1 VTSDAFPTKS
11 PILAARTRPPRKW
24 LASLLS
30 LIVPGLGHLYAR
42 HPRRAIVAWLICGPV
57 VAALLISP
65 FFIVWPAPPLVAG
78 VVLISL
84 ILKVACLTDA
94 WRTAGRAAHQ
104 QRSIMPWWTY
114 VLFIGVGASVSYGQ
128 ATLVSEATIRAFD
141 TVSSSMAP
149 NLKVGDRF
157 VSAMAPEFRRE
168 IRYGDIIMFRREG
181 TDWVKR
187 VVGLPG
193 DRITFHEGKLL
204 INGVA
209 APLVADGTELDR
221 LVSIDFPLFL
231 EAMPDGTLVRIK
243 RVRPGNTHF
252 DDVSVTVP
260 ADSYFVLGDNRDQSS
275 DSRVF
280 GPVAAADVT
289 GRAAFIYWSGDL
301 ARIGQSLTSR

>member
-1 VTSDAFPTKS
+1 M
-11 PILAARTRPPRKW
+11 
-24 LASLLS
+24 ASLLS

-42 HPRRAIVAWLICGPV
+42 HPRRAIVVWLICGPV
-57 VAALLISP
+57 AGALLISP
-65 FFIVWPAPPLVAG
+65 FFIVWPAPPLIAG
-78 VVLISL
+78 AALASL
-84 ILKVACLTDA
+84 ILVAVCVIDA
-94 WRTAGRAAHQ
+94 WRTAGRAAHE
-104 QRSIMPWWTY
+104 QRNTMAWWTY
-114 VLFIGVGASVSYGQ
+114 ILFIGVGASVSYGQ
-128 ATLVSEATIRAFD
+128 STLVSEATIRAFD
-141 TVSSSMAP
+141 TVAASMAP

-157 VSAMAPEFRRE
+157 LAAMAPGFRQG

-193 DRITFHEGKLL
+193 DRIAFHEGNLL

-209 APLVADGTELDR
+209 APLVADGAEMDR
-221 LVSIDFPLFL
+221 LVSISSPLFL

-243 RVRPGNTHF
+243 RERPGNKHF

-280 GPVAAADVT
+280 GSVAAADIT
-289 GRAAFIYWSGDL
+289 GRAAFIYWSQDI